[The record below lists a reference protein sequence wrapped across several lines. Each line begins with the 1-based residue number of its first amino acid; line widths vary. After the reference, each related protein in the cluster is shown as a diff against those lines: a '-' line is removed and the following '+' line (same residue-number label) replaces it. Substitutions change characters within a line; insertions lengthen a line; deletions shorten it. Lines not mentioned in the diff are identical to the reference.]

1 MQREESPDL
10 LVFPPV
16 AAWVELTERIH
27 SRRWL
32 PTRESA
38 SIFSIRLMLVQ
49 ILVADGRHVRE
60 LHLPRLEPLLG
71 RDGVG
76 RLRGLGPLILVSDR
90 KSDLAD

>member
-1 MQREESPDL
+1 
-10 LVFPPV
+10 
-16 AAWVELTERIH
+16 
-27 SRRWL
+27 
-32 PTRESA
+32 
-38 SIFSIRLMLVQ
+38 MLVQ

-76 RLRGLGPLILVSDR
+76 RLRGLGLPGGSVSDR

>member
-1 MQREESPDL
+1 
-10 LVFPPV
+10 
-16 AAWVELTERIH
+16 
-27 SRRWL
+27 
-32 PTRESA
+32 
-38 SIFSIRLMLVQ
+38 MLVQ